1 MDKIEPLHTLLK
13 IYKDKNKTLL
23 TYLPNQTT
31 QQLTNCYFLDEE
43 SETLYL
49 DEMIFLIRK
58 STGLIEKKG
67 KTIKITDKEITLRVQ
82 CKYNVNYF
90 KDDYYIFKKIKRKN
104 NNKKEMFESLL
115 NNL

>member
-1 MDKIEPLHTLLK
+1 MNKIEPLNTLLK

-23 TYLPNQTT
+23 TYLPNQTI

-43 SETLYL
+43 IETLYL
-49 DEMIFLIRK
+49 DDTIFLIHK

-82 CKYNVNYF
+82 CKYNVNYC
-90 KDDYYIFKKIKRKN
+90 KDNYYIFKKRKRKN
-104 NNKKEMFESLL
+104 NKKEIYESLL